1 MQASKQRDRNRLK
14 PKQTHSKAV
23 KLTEK
28 LPKTVDKLTNKQR
41 DKHTNE
47 QTNTRYP
54 FILKIQT

>member
-28 LPKTVDKLTNKQR
+28 LPKTVHKLTNKQR
-41 DKHTNE
+41 NKHTNE
-47 QTNTRYP
+47 QTNTRYH
-54 FILKIQT
+54 